1 MEQKLKNSSNSLA
14 LIKSKPKSNPRMKRY
29 ALFLGCTTPTQVIQ
43 YELSS
48 RWVCQELGIELVD
61 IEDFVCCGINQV
73 NLNQEAGTLLAAMN
87 LAYAEAKG
95 LDILTLC
102 AACTGHLVESV
113 EKLKNQETKDKVNMK
128 LKTVGLEYQGKVKV
142 KHLSRVL
149 DQDIGA
155 DRIKEKIKVDLSDLR
170 VAPHYGCHFLKP
182 ESSFDQRDDPE
193 NPDTLHRLISAA
205 GASPVQYE
213 TLNLCCGGKSFPVT
227 KEVASYLIQKKLENL
242 KAQKIDCL
250 VVQCQTCYLMYSDRQ
265 KDMDTQLK
273 KPHNIPIL
281 LYPQL
286 LGLALGGDPKNEL
299 GLDLNTIPL
308 NHLLAKVGAISKI

>member
-1 MEQKLKNSSNSLA
+1 MNG
-14 LIKSKPKSNPRMKRY
+14 Y

-61 IEDFVCCGINQV
+61 MDDFVCCGINQV

-87 LAYAEAKG
+87 LAYAEARG
-95 LDILTLC
+95 LDVLTLC

-113 EKLKNQETKDKVNMK
+113 EKLKNQETRDKVNTK
-128 LKTVGLEYQGKVKV
+128 LKTMGLEYKGKAKV
-142 KHLSRVL
+142 KHISRVL
-149 DQDIGA
+149 YEDIGT
-155 DRIKEKIKVDLSDLR
+155 DRIKERIKVDLSNLR

-182 ESSFDQRDDPE
+182 ESSFDQRDDPD
-193 NPDTLHRLISAA
+193 NPHTLHRLISAT
-205 GASPVQYE
+205 GAFPVQYE
-213 TLNLCCGGKSFPVT
+213 TLNLCCGGKSFPVSE
-227 KEVASYLIQKKLENL
+227 EVAFYLVQKKLDNL
-242 KAQKIDCL
+242 RAQKIDCL

-265 KDMDTQLK
+265 KEMDTQLK
-273 KPHNIPIL
+273 KPYNIPIL
-281 LYPQL
+281 LYSQL

-299 GLDLNTIPL
+299 GLDLNAIPL